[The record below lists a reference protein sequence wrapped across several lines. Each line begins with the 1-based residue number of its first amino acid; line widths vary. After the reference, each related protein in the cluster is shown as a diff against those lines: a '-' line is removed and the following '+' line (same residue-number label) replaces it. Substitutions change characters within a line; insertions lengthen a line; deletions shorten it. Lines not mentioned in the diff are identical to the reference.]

1 MKVKVDESTCT
12 GCAVCSDLCPEVFE
26 LGDDNISKVKV
37 AEVPAGSEDK
47 VRDAAGQCP
56 VTCIEVTE

>member
-12 GCAVCSDLCPEVFE
+12 GCSVCVDACPEVFE
-26 LGDDNISKVKV
+26 MGDDNISKVKS
-37 AEVPAGSEDK
+37 ADVPAGCEDK
-47 VRDAAGQCP
+47 VRDAASQCP

>member
-12 GCAVCSDLCPEVFE
+12 GCGVCADVCSDVFE
-26 LGDDNISKVKV
+26 MGDDNLSKVKTPD
-37 AEVPAGSEDK
+37 VPAGCEDQ
-47 VRDAAGQCP
+47 VRDAAAQCP